1 MVQDQTTYRGSCH
14 CGGVSFRID
23 GTIEELTTCDCS
35 LCIARNALMA
45 KVPEDAVAVLSGEGL
60 LTLYEW
66 NTRRA
71 KHYFCSRFG
80 IYVFHRKRAAP
91 DHFGVNVFTLAGF
104 DPESVPHRATEGEIM
119 TIEDPHGR
127 DAWPGPRLL
136 GGGSGGTATKSFHV
150 SYGTVMKSLL
160 LACAA
165 LLPLCTPAAAQD
177 SDDLRI
183 RAGAG
188 AQLRPEF
195 IGSDSRE
202 FAPLFDIDIARGD
215 DLFNFEA
222 PDDNFAI
229 PLVSGEHFSAGPAAN
244 MEGSRKNSDVGA
256 PVGKVKTSF
265 EAGAFAEY
273 RPSDKFRVRGDLL
286 KGITGHKGLVGSIGA
301 DYIAREGDNYVVS
314 AGPRLLL
321 SDSRYQRAYF
331 GVDPAASLAS
341 GLPVYRPKGG
351 IHALGLASGVSYQLN
366 PRFGLF
372 GYARYERLVGDAA
385 KSPIVREYGSRNQM
399 SAGLGLN
406 YTFTV
411 RR

>member
-1 MVQDQTTYRGSCH
+1 
-14 CGGVSFRID
+14 
-23 GTIEELTTCDCS
+23 
-35 LCIARNALMA
+35 
-45 KVPEDAVAVLSGEGL
+45 
-60 LTLYEW
+60 
-66 NTRRA
+66 
-71 KHYFCSRFG
+71 
-80 IYVFHRKRAAP
+80 
-91 DHFGVNVFTLAGF
+91 
-104 DPESVPHRATEGEIM
+104 
-119 TIEDPHGR
+119 
-127 DAWPGPRLL
+127 
-136 GGGSGGTATKSFHV
+136 
-150 SYGTVMKSLL
+150 MKCQL

-165 LLPLCTPAAAQD
+165 LLSTMSPAQAQD

-183 RAGAG
+183 RAGLG
-188 AQLRPEF
+188 AQVRPEF
-195 IGSDSRE
+195 IGGENRE
-202 FAPLFDIDIARGD
+202 IAPLFDIDISRGD
-215 DLFNFEA
+215 DPFKFEA

-229 PLVSGEHFSAGPAAN
+229 ALVNSDKFSAGPAAN
-244 MEGSRKNSDVGA
+244 IEGSRKNSDVGA
-256 PVGKVKTSF
+256 PVGKVKTSI

-273 RPSDKFRVRGDLL
+273 RPSEKFRIRGDLL

-301 DYIAREGDNYVVS
+301 DYIAREGDNYVIS

-321 SDSRYQRAYF
+321 SDSRYQRPYF

-351 IHALGLASGVSYQLN
+351 IHALGLASGVSYQFN

-406 YTFTV
+406 YTFTI